1 MVPVQIEREIASA
14 QRIHAENRQCFFCE
28 MIEYELAQDER
39 VVAASEHFIAI
50 CPFAS
55 RMPFEIWVLPRQ
67 HASHFEGQLDEELFE
82 LAQFLQAAVVKLES
96 AHQTPAYNFFLH
108 TAPFDTSPLR
118 HYHWHIEIFPRLT
131 TTAGFEWG
139 TGYYINPV
147 PPEQAAA
154 ILRT

>member
-1 MVPVQIEREIASA
+1 MVAHEMEQ
-14 QRIHAENRQCFFCE
+14 NR
-28 MIEYELAQDER
+28 R
-39 VVAASEHFIAI
+39 VVATTDHFVAI

-55 RMPFEIWVLPRQ
+55 RMPYEMWILPRA
-67 HASHFEGQLDEELFE
+67 HASHFECQADQQLDE
-82 LAQFLQAAVVKLES
+82 LAHFLRGAVARLES
-96 AHQTPAYNFFLH
+96 VRQPPTYNFFLH